1 MDRNKRGYY
10 AYRKLTKRQRREFR
24 RAFALERKNEVKDRR
39 LLGLKSVD
47 GLSHYLRDTYQQPK
61 DFLLFAFSYRDSPQ
75 GLQYWYGVQR
85 NLQEKPNFEQSLTN

>member
-1 MDRNKRGYY
+1 MDKHLNKKGFF
-10 AYRKLTKRQRREFR
+10 AYRKLTRAERREFR
-24 RAFALERKNEVKDRR
+24 KTFKLERKEEVKDRKR
-39 LLGLKSVD
+39 LGLKSVD

-85 NLQEKPNFEQSLTN
+85 SLQEKPNFENN